1 MGRKPTRRQFLQSS
15 AVVTTGLAA
24 GCSGNGE
31 TTTDDSGST
40 EVTET
45 TTGGSLSKTEFN
57 ILLTYQPEMVY
68 SPVLAADRLG
78 YFEDVGLN
86 VNIEY
91 SFGLNPMQVLTS
103 DEFDVIVDNH
113 ISTVTG
119 KARGVPVETV
129 LTTIGNT
136 PQTFASLSEKDIT
149 SVGDIP
155 GNTLGLQNAP
165 DVQAYTDEIF
175 GNQLSESQRGNI
187 EEAFIGYAVN
197 NLLADNVDVMT
208 LYPTNAD
215 FASLEVTG
223 TEFNTINMMDFI
235 DVSGN
240 AALTS
245 TSTLENNRPALVEYT
260 RAHAK
265 GLNDVLDPSN
275 KDNIA
280 EMIVDV
286 LNDYDLSD
294 VHIEGADPMEVQ
306 RLCFEKFLEFR
317 PIDSWDT
324 YGAGYN
330 NPEYVGNAQQ
340 LLANIGNIS
349 EPAMVDQDELVNN
362 ELINEVYDDN
372 GELIW

>member
-1 MGRKPTRRQFLQSS
+1 
-15 AVVTTGLAA
+15 
-24 GCSGNGE
+24 
-31 TTTDDSGST
+31 
-40 EVTET
+40 
-45 TTGGSLSKTEFN
+45 
-57 ILLTYQPEMVY
+57 
-68 SPVLAADRLG
+68 
-78 YFEDVGLN
+78 
-86 VNIEY
+86 
-91 SFGLNPMQVLTS
+91 
-103 DEFDVIVDNH
+103 
-113 ISTVTG
+113 
-119 KARGVPVETV
+119 
-129 LTTIGNT
+129 
-136 PQTFASLSEKDIT
+136 
-149 SVGDIP
+149 
-155 GNTLGLQNAP
+155 
-165 DVQAYTDEIF
+165 
-175 GNQLSESQRGNI
+175 
-187 EEAFIGYAVN
+187 
-197 NLLADNVDVMT
+197 MT

-286 LNDYDLSD
+286 LNEYDLSD

>member
-1 MGRKPTRRQFLQSS
+1 MGYKPTRRQFLQSS

-24 GCSGNGE
+24 GCSSETSTEGSGSTDPTQ
-31 TTTDDSGST
+31 TTTD
-40 EVTET
+40 
-45 TTGGSLSKTEFN
+45 GSLSKTDFD

-68 SPVLAADRLG
+68 SPVLAADRFG
-78 YFEDVGLN
+78 YFEEVGLN

-91 SFGLNPMQVLTS
+91 SFGLNPIQVLTS

-113 ISTVTG
+113 IATVTG

-136 PQTFASLSEKDIT
+136 PQTFASLAEKNIT
-149 SVGDIP
+149 SVDDIP

-175 GNQLSESQRGNI
+175 GNELSESQRSNA
-187 EEAFIGYAVN
+187 EEAFIGYAVD

-235 DVSGN
+235 NVSGN

-265 GLNDVLDPSN
+265 GLNDVLDPDN
-275 KDNIA
+275 KDDIA
-280 EMIVDV
+280 EMIVEV

-294 VHIEGADPMEVQ
+294 VHIKGADPMEVQ

-317 PIDSWDT
+317 PIKSWDIN
-324 YGAGYN
+324 GAGYN
-330 NPEYVGNAQQ
+330 NPEFVGNAQQ

-349 EPAMVDQDELVNN
+349 EPAIVDQSELVNN
-362 ELINEVYDDN
+362 ELINEVYDNN